1 MQLLKIKM
9 AAAVWLRPA
18 LIVVVMFSVTS
29 GTGFAKANSSNKEK
43 LPKFYS
49 EWLNRDVV
57 YIITRDEKKTFLQL
71 TTDGERDKF
80 IDQFWEIRNP
90 SPGSPINTYKDDI
103 YERITYADA
112 HFGIGSGEE
121 GWRTDRGRTYIT
133 LGPPQ
138 QIEKHLGAPNLRPME
153 IWFYSNLN
161 PSLPPFFYVV
171 FFQPDN
177 LGDFRYYSPA
187 VDGPD
192 KLVTG
197 TEAINNPKAALHLI
211 QNSVG
216 SEVARVAQ
224 SLIPGEPLDPD
235 GRIGLQSDV
244 MLGILRNLAN
254 QPFNVDELNRRREMV
269 GTVTSRA
276 IFDTKNLDM
285 VLFPIRDVFGLSRLD
300 YAIRL
305 VNPSDLTMREDHD
318 GEYSYAVEVRVMVYT
333 TDKKLIFTQQKTVSG
348 KLSHKEMEDIKHR
361 PFGYQGVLPLPPGKY
376 RLDFLVSDL
385 NQKVGYHA
393 EREVAI
399 PEDTPGT
406 FAISGILPFSAAEPL
421 DPSKNTI
428 TPFGIAGLRFRPL
441 QTGSLTLNQS
451 ENLQFAYQIWA
462 PSQRPQPDAGQELTV
477 QYAIGKPAVTGTAT
491 VLKDTLNTTSFSS
504 SGSLLNGKKIPLTD
518 KAEGNYILT
527 VAVTG
532 SGASE
537 KAHSSMTFQ
546 IMNDVPVALPW
557 DHDEPEIDKDEAK
570 GIFEQERALCY
581 WAQSNV
587 TDARRWF
594 RLALSKDHSDDI
606 ARARLVQAYYTLNA
620 YSAVISLFDDAGITD
635 NTDSGTIVQIAESFL
650 KTGNTAKAV
659 SLLQETIRSRPED
672 GPLYLALA
680 DSYQQMGN
688 ATQAQEMSRKG
699 RSLLNSNA
707 VPAADQ
713 NK

>member
-1 MQLLKIKM
+1 MPFLNIKM
-9 AAAVWLRPA
+9 AAVFCRRA
-18 LIVVVMFSVTS
+18 LIVLVMFALAS
-29 GTGFAKANSSNKEK
+29 GTGFGKTNSSNKER

-49 EWLNRDVV
+49 DWLNRDVA
-57 YIITRDEKKTFLQL
+57 YIVTRDEKKTFLQL
-71 TTDGERDKF
+71 TNDGERDKF

-90 SPGSPINTYKDDI
+90 NPGSPINSYKDEI
-103 YERITYADA
+103 YARIAYANA

-133 LGPPQ
+133 LGAPQ

-177 LGDFRYYSPA
+177 IGDFRYYSPA
-187 VDGPD
+187 IDGPD

-211 QNSVG
+211 QSSVG

-235 GRIGLQSDV
+235 GRISLQSDV
-244 MLGILRNLAN
+244 MLSILKSLAN
-254 QPFNVDELNRRREMV
+254 QPFNIDELNRRREMA

-285 VLFPIRDVFGLSRLD
+285 VLFPVRDVYGLSRLD

-305 VNPSDLTMREDHD
+305 VNPGDLTMREDHD
-318 GEYSYAVEVRVMVYT
+318 GEYSYAVEVRVMVST
-333 TDKKLIFTQQKTVSG
+333 ADKKLIFTQQKTVSG
-348 KLSHKEMEDIKHR
+348 KLSHKEMEDVKHR
-361 PFGYQGVLPLPPGKY
+361 PFGYEGVLPLPPGKY
-376 RLDFLVSDL
+376 HLDFLVSDL

-393 EREVAI
+393 ERDVAMA
-399 PEDTPGT
+399 PDSPGT
-406 FAISGILPFSAAEPL
+406 FVISGILPFSAADPL
-421 DPSKNTI
+421 DPSKATI
-428 TPFGIAGLRFRPL
+428 TPFGIAGVRFRPL
-441 QTGSLTLNQS
+441 ETGSLTLNQS

-462 PSQRPQPDAGQELTV
+462 PSQRPQTDAGREITV

-491 VLKDTLNTTSFSS
+491 ILKDTVDTTSFSS
-504 SGSLLNGKKIPLTD
+504 SGSLLNGKKISLAD
-518 KAEGNYILT
+518 KAEGSYMLT

-532 SGASE
+532 TGASE
-537 KAHSSMTFQ
+537 KAHASLPFQ
-546 IMNDVPVALPW
+546 IVNDVPVASPW
-557 DHDEPEIDKDEAK
+557 DHDEPGIDKDEAK

-581 WAQSNV
+581 WAQGNV
-587 TDARRWF
+587 TESRRWF
-594 RLALSKDHSDDI
+594 RLALSKDHSDDV

-620 YSAVISLFDDAGITD
+620 YSAVVSLFDDAGITD
-635 NTDSGTIVQIAESFL
+635 STDSGTIVQIAESFL

-659 SLLQETIRSRPED
+659 SLLQKTIHSRPDD

-688 ATQAQEMSRKG
+688 AAQAQEMSRKG
-699 RSLLNSNA
+699 KSLLNSSP
-707 VPAADQ
+707 VPTGQ